1 MNRLLLFLPQT
12 SSAVFL
18 FSSNDTEQVCVSLLL
33 MGQQP
38 YSVLGHGLAMPVLS
52 KNIRISLCK
61 GVSIFSGTSNGFDIL
76 SPSTFLMVWL
86 KPLGTFGEIF
96 NAQVT
101 LCFDFG
107 DSYPLTALLTHSLSG
122 SKGVEDEQG
131 LSVEEFMVLANS
143 SFICLFICC
152 LRVLNFLFIGVFS
165 FSIPASFTTLL
176 VCRFLWFFTLSF
188 SLYLSGTFG
197 SSSLF
202 LAIYTAFSF
211 VLSLSFSFISKW
223 SALLL

>member
-18 FSSNDTEQVCVSLLL
+18 FSSNDTEQVCVSLFL

-61 GVSIFSGTSNGFDIL
+61 GVSIFSGTSNGFNIL

-122 SKGVEDEQG
+122 SKGVEDEQV

-176 VCRFLWFFTLSF
+176 VCHFLWFFTLLLVLVRYLWVLLPFLSYLYSF
-188 SLYLSGTFG
+188 QLRPFSIF
-197 SSSLF
+197 F
-202 LAIYTAFSF
+202 LHI
-211 VLSLSFSFISKW
+211 
-223 SALLL
+223 